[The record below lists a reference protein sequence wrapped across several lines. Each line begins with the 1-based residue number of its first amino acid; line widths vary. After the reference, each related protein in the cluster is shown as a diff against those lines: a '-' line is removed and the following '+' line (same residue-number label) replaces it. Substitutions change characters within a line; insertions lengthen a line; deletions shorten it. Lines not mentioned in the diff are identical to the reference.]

1 MTKLWNGSV
10 VSITWSDL
18 VRLEPRL
25 MGLQREMKAI
35 VRESM
40 KKGESLDVLALWY
53 GGDDAT
59 PGVREKLSRLVGYD
73 RTDHPVLGTE
83 TAYDVAYE
91 KLFAELNKLAKS
103 APCR

>member
-18 VRLEPRL
+18 VTLEPRL
-25 MGLQREMKAI
+25 AILQREMKAI
-35 VRESM
+35 AQESM
-40 KKGESLDVLALWY
+40 KNGESLDVLALWY

-59 PGVREKLSRLVGYD
+59 PGVKEKLSRLVGYD
-73 RTDHPVLGTE
+73 RKDHPVLGTE

-91 KLFAELNKLAKS
+91 KLFDELYKMVKS

>member
-1 MTKLWNGSV
+1 MWNGSV
-10 VSITWSDL
+10 VSVTWRDL
-18 VRLEPRL
+18 VSLEPRL
-25 MGLQREMKAI
+25 TGLQREMKVV

-59 PGVREKLSRLVGYD
+59 PGVKEKLSRLVGYD
-73 RTDHPVLGTE
+73 RTDHSVLGTE

-91 KLFAELNKLAKS
+91 KLFDELNQLVKS
-103 APCR
+103 ASCR